1 MCQIAINNFKI
12 IFSVW
17 AIVLKKRVK
26 SKTVIL
32 INIGIRP
39 YMKIYLIWLVGVIIW
54 NYGVPQATPLEDVL
68 VAIALSFLTI
78 GLKKYLKI

>member
-1 MCQIAINNFKI
+1 
-12 IFSVW
+12 
-17 AIVLKKRVK
+17 
-26 SKTVIL
+26 
-32 INIGIRP
+32 
-39 YMKIYLIWLVGVIIW
+39 MKIYLIWVVGVIIW